1 MISSLASS
9 SFTSTTCSSHQQGGF
24 VRRLRPLAQIK
35 GLSLKYQE
43 PKNLLTFNLSKR
55 SSTRISASLSQN
67 LGKVDEPISENN
79 NDSPTKVA
87 YSATTTAHD
96 GAFAPQSEATET
108 LWSQISKKLDA
119 LYVFTRPYTI
129 YGTIVGIISISLLP
143 VQTWAELS
151 PSFFFGLLKALIPTV
166 LVNIYM
172 CAINQLTDIEI
183 DKINKPYLPL
193 ASGVFSL
200 AEGTAITALTAMS
213 ALLLGAVFNSPP
225 LLLGVMSIF
234 FIATAYSVDLPLLRW
249 KASAYLA
256 SLSIIGIRAL
266 TIPLCFF
273 AHAQKY
279 ILGRPLAYSK
289 PVFFTV
295 AFMTIIATVIAIIK
309 DLPDVEGDEAFG
321 LRSPSSVYGREAV
334 FWTCVYTL
342 MATYAAAAAFG
353 ATTSYLSTKIITVLG
368 HGLLSAILWTKAKS
382 VNIKENKETLDFYL
396 FIWKLLYAEYFVIPF
411 FR

>member
-1 MISSLASS
+1 M
-9 SFTSTTCSSHQQGGF
+9 
-24 VRRLRPLAQIK
+24 
-35 GLSLKYQE
+35 
-43 PKNLLTFNLSKR
+43 
-55 SSTRISASLSQN
+55 SQN
-67 LGKVDEPISENN
+67 IGKVDEPISENN

-87 YSATTTAHD
+87 YAATTAHD
-96 GAFAPQSEATET
+96 GAVASQTDAPVT
-108 LWSQISKKLDA
+108 LWDQMLTKLDA

-143 VQTWAELS
+143 VQSWADFS
-151 PSFFFGLLKALIPTV
+151 PSFFFGLLKALVPTI

-200 AEGTAITALTAMS
+200 AEGTAITSLTAMA
-213 ALLLGAVFNSPP
+213 ALLMGAVFGSPP

-249 KASAYLA
+249 KANAYLT

-273 AHAQKY
+273 AHAQTY
-279 ILGRPLAYSK
+279 ILGRPLVYSK

-321 LRSPSSVYGREAV
+321 LRSPSTIYGRDKV
-334 FWTCVYTL
+334 FWTCVTAL
-342 MATYAAAAAFG
+342 MATYAGAAAFG
-353 ATTSYLSTKIITVLG
+353 ATTTYLSTKLITVLG
-368 HGLLSAILWTKAKS
+368 HGLLAGILWTKAKS
-382 VNIKENKETLDFYL
+382 VNVKENKETLDFYL
-396 FIWKLLYAEYFVIPF
+396 FIWKLLYAEYFLIPF